1 MSNDDLKSGA
11 AKSVADGVD
20 IRAKVRDM
28 TLAAIR
34 DHRFDFSGM
43 REVMSQMAD
52 GITQHALNAQNF
64 VADGITIGA
73 EKHGTEMRQ
82 ALSQAFAGLDE
93 AFTKSAHAT
102 QLALSELTSK
112 TKEFNET
119 ELKAT
124 LENLKTMEKDLLGS
138 MAKAAERTG
147 GQVKKEMQELAAHAT
162 RTGTDT
168 GAAVAKI
175 MGEFSSRVATTAGES
190 TAASFDAA
198 RKMSERFAQVA
209 SGFLAGMSEALT
221 QKDSSKK

>member
-1 MSNDDLKSGA
+1 MSKDDLKSGA

-34 DHRFDFSGM
+34 DHRFDFTGM

-52 GITQHALNAQNF
+52 GIT
-64 VADGITIGA
+64 VGA
-73 EKHGTEMRQ
+73 EKHGTDMRQ

-112 TKEFNET
+112 TKEFNDT

-168 GAAVAKI
+168 GAAVARI
-175 MGEFSSRVATTAGES
+175 MGEFSSRVANTAGES

-209 SGFLAGMSEALT
+209 SGFLAGMSEALAN
-221 QKDSSKK
+221 KDAPKK

>member
-34 DHRFDFSGM
+34 DHRFDFTGM
-43 REVMSQMAD
+43 REVMSQM
-52 GITQHALNAQNF
+52 
-64 VADGITIGA
+64 ADGITIGA

>member
-34 DHRFDFSGM
+34 DHRFDFTGM
-43 REVMSQMAD
+43 REVMSQM
-52 GITQHALNAQNF
+52 
-64 VADGITIGA
+64 ADGITIGA

-168 GAAVAKI
+168 GAAVAKV

>member
-1 MSNDDLKSGA
+1 MSKDDLKSGA

-20 IRAKVRDM
+20 IRAKVRDI

-43 REVMSQMAD
+43 REVMSQM
-52 GITQHALNAQNF
+52 
-64 VADGITIGA
+64 ADGITIGA

-112 TKEFNET
+112 TKEFNDT

-124 LENLKTMEKDLLGS
+124 LDNLKTMEKDLLGS

-175 MGEFSSRVATTAGES
+175 MGEFSSRVASTAGES

-209 SGFLAGMSEALT
+209 SGFLAGMSEALA
-221 QKDSSKK
+221 QKDAPKK

>member
-1 MSNDDLKSGA
+1 MSKDDLKSGA

-34 DHRFDFSGM
+34 EHRFDFSGM

-52 GITQHALNAQNF
+52 GIT
-64 VADGITIGA
+64 IGA
-73 EKHGTEMRQ
+73 EKHGTDMRQ

-112 TKEFNET
+112 TKEFNDT

-124 LENLKTMEKDLLGS
+124 LDNLKTMEKDLLGS

-168 GAAVAKI
+168 GAAVARI
-175 MGEFSSRVATTAGES
+175 MGEFSTRVASTAGES

-209 SGFLAGMSEALT
+209 SGFLAGMSEALAH
-221 QKDSSKK
+221 KDAPKK

>member
-34 DHRFDFSGM
+34 DHRFDFAGM

-52 GITQHALNAQNF
+52 GITL
-64 VADGITIGA
+64 GA
-73 EKHGTEMRQ
+73 EKHGNDVRQ
-82 ALSQAFAGLDE
+82 ALSQAFAGMDE

-102 QLALSELTSK
+102 QLALAELTSK

-124 LENLKTMEKDLLGS
+124 LDNLKSMEKDLLGS
-138 MAKAAERTG
+138 MSKAAERTG
-147 GQVKKEMQELAAHAT
+147 GQVKKEMQELAAHMT

-168 GAAVAKI
+168 GAAVGKI
-175 MGEFSSRVATTAGES
+175 MSEFSSRVAGTAADS
-190 TAASFDAA
+190 TAAGFDAA

-209 SGFLAGMSEALT
+209 SGFLAGMSEALAN
-221 QKDSSKK
+221 KDTAKK

>member
-1 MSNDDLKSGA
+1 MSKDDLKSGA

-34 DHRFDFSGM
+34 DHRFDFAGM

-52 GITQHALNAQNF
+52 GIT
-64 VADGITIGA
+64 VGA
-73 EKHGTEMRQ
+73 EKHGTDMRQ

-112 TKEFNET
+112 TKEFNDT

-168 GAAVAKI
+168 GAAVAKV
-175 MGEFSSRVATTAGES
+175 MSEFSSRAANTAGES
-190 TAASFDAA
+190 TAAGLDAA

-209 SGFLAGMSEALT
+209 SGFLAGMSEALAP
-221 QKDSSKK
+221 KDSPKK

>member
-43 REVMSQMAD
+43 REVMSQM
-52 GITQHALNAQNF
+52 
-64 VADGITIGA
+64 ADGITIGA